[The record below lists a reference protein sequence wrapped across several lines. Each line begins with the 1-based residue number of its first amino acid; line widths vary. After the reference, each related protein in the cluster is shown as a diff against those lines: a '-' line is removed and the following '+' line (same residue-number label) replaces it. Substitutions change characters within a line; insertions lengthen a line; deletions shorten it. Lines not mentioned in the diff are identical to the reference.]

1 MNIGNAMLNIGNA
14 MLNIGNAM
22 LNIGNAMLN
31 IGNAMLNIGNATKKI
46 KMQPAIQINILKQT
60 YPYLNDLEITA
71 LLRIG
76 TYQHCQ
82 NRTKI
87 ITKGEK
93 TKTIFFIL
101 SGMVRGYFMNEKG
114 EEKNIFLRP
123 EYTLTGA
130 PDTLFSNL
138 ATKYTFEAI
147 LETHILKFDFNEFQN
162 LSQSHPNLTQI
173 YIDALQENVQTLILR
188 VESLIDKSP
197 EERYDA
203 LLQQNP
209 HFFQTAFNKHIAN
222 YLGITAVSLS
232 RIIRRK
238 SKG

>member
-1 MNIGNAMLNIGNA
+1 LAAPYEYWQRRMNKYRQRHI
-14 MLNIGNAM
+14 
-22 LNIGNAMLN
+22 
-31 IGNAMLNIGNATKKI
+31 KKI
-46 KMQPAIQINILKQT
+46 KMQTTTQTNILKQT
-60 YPYLNDLEITA
+60 YPYLNDLEINT
-71 LLRIG
+71 LLKIG
-76 TYQHCQ
+76 KYQHCQ

-87 ITKGEK
+87 IQKGEK

-101 SGMVRGYFMNEKG
+101 NGMVRGYFINEKG

-123 EYTLTGA
+123 EHTLTGA
-130 PDTLFSNL
+130 PDTLFLNL
-138 ATKYTFEAI
+138 PTKYTFETI

-162 LSQSHPNLTQI
+162 LTKTYPNLMQV
-173 YIDALQENVQTLILR
+173 YIDALQENLKTLIIR

-203 LLQQNP
+203 LLQQSP
-209 HFFQTAFNKHIAN
+209 QFFQTAFNKHIAN

-232 RIIRRK
+232 RIIGRK